1 MIMTVTLE
9 TIYRE
14 IQQVRSELHR
24 VRDML
29 EDEGELADE
38 AQQDLDK
45 ARDLMA
51 RGQYATHEEVLAKYG

>member
-1 MIMTVTLE
+1 MTVTLE

-29 EDEGELADE
+29 EDEGELTDE

-45 ARDLMA
+45 ARDQMA
-51 RGQYATHEEVLAKYG
+51 RGEYATQEEVLAKYG